1 VIRDSLLALSLTALV
16 ACSEQVPLGSWARRP
31 GGIVGGDAGIAGSS
45 GGSGGGGAGGGG
57 GGAGGADA
65 GAAGGGDIFAC
76 RATGEQ
82 QPMNV
87 GGDDVGV
94 TIPYTDWRWPVPLD
108 SLEWDLTV
116 EVLPEEDGYLWSHE
130 FDFEGKAGGFIGLQ
144 ARGGY
149 QLEPPLGRVEIAD
162 MVTIWISASMLGAE
176 LGDVAYPNARAA
188 IIESTSGEWMTIHVK
203 YEVEA
208 CRTYHFRVAVESTD
222 ASGNLWYGTWVED
235 TTSGIETYLGRIQV
249 PADWGRIAGVSSNWT
264 NRIGHDRLLTCD
276 DPEPVSA
283 FFAEPTGNLG
293 SVRPSPPEN
302 RFAGPELCPGSRFTE
317 FSDGMRQEVG
327 LAPP

>member
-1 VIRDSLLALSLTALV
+1 VIRGSLLALSLIALG

-31 GGIVGGDAGIAGSS
+31 GGTVGGDGGI
-45 GGSGGGGAGGGG
+45 AGGGG
-57 GGAGGADA
+57 SSGASAANGGES
-65 GAAGGGDIFAC
+65 GAAGGGNVFAC
-76 RATGEQ
+76 RAAGNPQ
-82 QPMNV
+82 QINP

-94 TIPYTDWRWPVPLD
+94 TIPYTDWRWPTPLD

-130 FDFEGKAGGFIGLQ
+130 FDFEGKAGGLIGLQ

-203 YEVEA
+203 YEVEV
-208 CRTYHFRVAVESTD
+208 CRTYHFRVAIESTD

-235 TTSGIETYLGRIQV
+235 TASGLETYLGRIQV
-249 PADWGRIAGVSSNWT
+249 PADWGRIAGTSSNWT
-264 NRIGHDRLLTCD
+264 NRIGHDRLLTCA

-283 FFAEPTGNLG
+283 FFAEPSGNAG
-293 SVRPSPPEN
+293 SVRPGPPGN

-317 FSDGMRQEVG
+317 FSNGIRQEVG